1 MIKYSLKLSSVLVGI
16 LILGSVISIADEK
29 IIEFPI
35 TGVESIEPSG
45 SAQMDTADENALLIT
60 TEGETK
66 VELFDIDGSGL
77 GDKKL
82 TYSAR
87 MRSEDLTATDETKGI
102 AYLELTVLFPDG
114 EELVVRGPRVPIS
127 GTTEWKS
134 ADTVLYVDKGGD
146 PQSVNLDL
154 VVDGAGKVWV
164 QDVRLS
170 TRPLRT
176 DYLFWG
182 HVVVW
187 IVLIIYIYHLVRKQ
201 SRLSR
206 ELRSIKGGA

>member
-1 MIKYSLKLSSVLVGI
+1 MIKYALRLSLALVGI

-35 TGVESIEPSG
+35 TGVEAIDPSG
-45 SAQMDTADENALLIT
+45 SAQVDTANENALLIT
-60 TEGETK
+60 TEGETR

-82 TYSAR
+82 TYSAS
-87 MRSEDLTATDETKGI
+87 MRSEELTATDESRGI

-114 EELVVRGPRVPIS
+114 EELVARGPRVPIS
-127 GTTEWKS
+127 GTTEWRS

-154 VVDGAGKVWV
+154 VVDGVGKVWV
-164 QDVRLS
+164 RDVRLS

-206 ELRSIKGGA
+206 ELRSIKSGA